1 MQRRFSKQGWLNV
14 YNQKGQMLMWNKI
27 ILEFQKN
34 PRDVRTCPTRGHGVW
49 FYVWVE
55 AGNLYVSRSK
65 ACTPSSKIKGKRWL
79 NPSECEPMLELYKR
93 RCRGESVS
101 QEATAL
107 TRNQVYWYGIFY
119 EMKNLI

>member
-1 MQRRFSKQGWLNV
+1 MV
-14 YNQKGQMLMWNKI
+14 CNKI
-27 ILEFQKN
+27 ISEFQKN
-34 PRDVRTCPTRGHGVW
+34 PRDVCTRPTRGHGVW

-65 ACTPSSKIKGKRWL
+65 VYTPSSKIKGKLWL

-101 QEATAL
+101 QEAIAL

>member
-1 MQRRFSKQGWLNV
+1 MRRQFSKQGWLNV
-14 YNQKGQMLMWNKI
+14 YKQKEQMMVWDKI
-27 ILEFQKN
+27 ISEFQKN
-34 PRDVRTCPTRGHGVW
+34 PHDVRTCPTRGTGVW
-49 FYVWVE
+49 FYIWAE
-55 AGNLYVSRSK
+55 GGNLYVSRSK

-79 NPSECEPMLELYKR
+79 NPSECDPVLQLYKR